1 MNVKRYDTS
10 KQWYAIHT
18 YSGYEEK
25 VAESI
30 RQRADS
36 LDMKDKILQVLVP
49 KEKMIEIKNGKRR
62 VVEKRIF
69 QGYVLVEMKMS
80 EDAWYIVRN
89 TPGVTGFVGSG
100 ADPTPIGTDE
110 IEKIQKRMGM
120 DQPKHKIDFKVG
132 DVVNIIDGPFK
143 GFDGA
148 ISEVDEAKGK
158 LKVLVNMFG
167 RETPV
172 ELDGLQVKRV

>member
-1 MNVKRYDTS
+1 MNAKRYDTS

-18 YSGYEEK
+18 YSAYEEK

-30 RQRADS
+30 RQRAES
-36 LDMKDKILQVLVP
+36 LDMKDKILDVLVP

-62 VVEKRIF
+62 VVEKHIF
-69 QGYVLVEMKMS
+69 QSYVLVEMKMS
-80 EDAWYIVRN
+80 EDAWYVVRN

-100 ADPTPIGTDE
+100 SDPTPISKDE

-120 DQPKHKIDFKVG
+120 EQPKHKMDFKVG
-132 DVVNIIDGPFK
+132 DIVNIIDGPFK
-143 GFDGA
+143 GFDGG
-148 ISEVDEAKGK
+148 ISEIDEAKGK

-172 ELDGLQVKRV
+172 ELDSLQVKRV

>member
-1 MNVKRYDTS
+1 MSNKRYDTT

-30 RQRADS
+30 RQRANS
-36 LDMKDKILQVLVP
+36 LDMKDKIFQALVP
-49 KEKMIEIKNGKRR
+49 KEKQIEIKNGKRKI
-62 VVEKRIF
+62 VEKRIF
-69 QGYVLVEMKMS
+69 QGYVLVQMKLT

-89 TPGVTGFVGSG
+89 TPSVTGFVGTG
-100 ADPTPIGTDE
+100 TEPTPVDPDE
-110 IEKIQKRMGM
+110 IEKIQKRMGL
-120 DQPKHKIDFKVG
+120 DQPKHKIDYRVG
-132 DVVNIIDGPFK
+132 EVVNIIDGPFK
-143 GFDGA
+143 GFDGTINEIDA
-148 ISEVDEAKGK
+148 QKGK

-172 ELDGLQVKRV
+172 ELDSLQVKRV